1 MLIENSTHVNR
12 SLEQVELLDL
22 RSSETHLQFLQL
34 PHEGADVHE
43 QLAVLHEQVVRVRLC
58 LQSRR
63 RLARKLLLQERNV
76 REGDLRKH
84 KQNLSECEL
93 TLSTGQDCVRP
104 ATAAVAAQ
112 PPVCST
118 RVGDEL

>member
-1 MLIENSTHVNR
+1 MLIENWTHVNR

-43 QLAVLHEQVVRVRLC
+43 QLAVLHEQVVRVRLR

-84 KQNLSECEL
+84 KQNLSVF